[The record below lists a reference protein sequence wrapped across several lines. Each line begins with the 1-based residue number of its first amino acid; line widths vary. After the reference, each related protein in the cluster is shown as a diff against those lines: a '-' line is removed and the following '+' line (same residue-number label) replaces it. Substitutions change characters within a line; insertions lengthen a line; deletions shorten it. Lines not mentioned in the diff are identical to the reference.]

1 MRIYPA
7 AGLAL
12 LAFGSMAVGARWQAP
27 VQTKSARSD
36 AAALTM
42 LDPSRLAAAACAG
55 RARNAE
61 PVLLRRLRQAAG
73 LMGPVVL
80 GRFPLYGGVPRSALE
95 PGGLTAEARP
105 WFDQGLLMAYN
116 FNHAAAVA
124 SFRKAQALSPGCA
137 LCFWGEALVQGPN
150 INAPMEAKALAPT
163 LNALER
169 AQALAGQA
177 PPLDRALIG
186 ALAARYSA
194 DPKADRAAMDA
205 AYADAMLGLAAQ
217 RPGND
222 DLAVL
227 AAEAAM
233 DTSPW
238 NYWDS
243 ARAAPRPRIDKAVS
257 LIEGVLARHP
267 GHSQAAHLYIHL
279 MENYVDPARAEEAAD
294 ALALGAMPEAGHLVH
309 MPGHIYYRI
318 GRYKDSI
325 RANIAAAKS
334 DEAYL
339 ARVPDDGLYRY
350 GYYPHNV
357 HFIVTS
363 AQQAGDLGLAV
374 AQARKLM
381 RIIPADK
388 AVELGWVQAVV
399 AAPSFAFAQGGSPAQ
414 ILGLPKPDARLP
426 YVRAMWHY
434 ARGVAFA
441 RLNRPA
447 ALEAEL
453 AAMDRMAADP
463 GIKALEAQG
472 VPGSDLIHLAQ
483 YVVRGRLAIAKGDF
497 AGAAD
502 QYRKAQ
508 AIEGTIPYQ
517 EPPYWYYPVGQ
528 SLGAALLAGG
538 KAAEARDAFHQALLV
553 APGNGWALW
562 GLAQSEAALGHKLE
576 ARAAEAA
583 LGRAWLGD
591 RRLLTLDRL

>member
-1 MRIYPA
+1 ML
-7 AGLAL
+7 GLAL
-12 LAFGSMAVGARWQAP
+12 LAGGAATAATTLHRAP
-27 VQTKSARSD
+27 PSD
-36 AAALTM
+36 AAALAM
-42 LDPSRLAAAACAG
+42 LDPSRLAAAACAQNA
-55 RARNAE
+55 RANT
-61 PVLLRRLRQAAG
+61 PILLRRLQQAAA
-73 LMGPVVL
+73 LMGPVVSGKL
-80 GRFPLYGGVPRSALE
+80 PLYGGVPRSALE

-124 SFRKAQALSPGCA
+124 SFRKAQALAPGCA

-150 INAPMEAKALAPT
+150 INAPMEANALAPT
-163 LNALER
+163 LSALAK
-169 AQALAGQA
+169 AQALVAGA
-177 PPLDRALIG
+177 PALDRALVA

-194 DPKADRAAMDA
+194 DPKADRAALDA
-205 AYADAMLGLAAQ
+205 AYADAMLKLADSA
-217 RPGND
+217 PGND

-233 DTSPW
+233 DTSQW
-238 NYWDS
+238 NYWQPG
-243 ARAAPRPRIDKAVS
+243 RAEPRVRIDKAVA
-257 LIEGVLARHP
+257 LVEGVLARHP
-267 GHSQAAHLYIHL
+267 GHQQAAHLAIHL
-279 MENYVDPARAEEAAD
+279 MENHVDPRRGEKAAD
-294 ALALGAMPEAGHLVH
+294 ALALSALPEAGHLVH
-309 MPGHIYYRI
+309 MPGHIFYRI

-325 RANIAAAKS
+325 RANVAAAKA

-374 AQARKLM
+374 AQARKLL
-381 RIIPADK
+381 RIIPEDK

-414 ILGLPKPDARLP
+414 ILGLRRPDARLP

-441 RLNRPA
+441 RLKQPG
-447 ALEAEL
+447 ALAQEL
-453 AAMDRMAADP
+453 AAMDQLAADP
-463 GIKALEAQG
+463 GIKALEGQG
-472 VPGSDLIHLAQ
+472 VPGTDLIHLAQ
-483 YVVRGRLAIAKGDF
+483 HVMRGRMAYAQGQF
-497 AGAAD
+497 AAAAEH
-502 QYRKAQ
+502 YRRAQ
-508 AIEGTIPYQ
+508 AIEGSIPYQ

-538 KAAEARDAFHQALLV
+538 KAAEARDAVHQALLV

-562 GLAQSEAALGHKLE
+562 GLAQAERALGHDLE

-583 LGRAWLGD
+583 LERAWLGD
-591 RRLLTLDRL
+591 RRLLRLERL

>member
-1 MRIYPA
+1 MRIYRMLW
-7 AGLAL
+7 LAL
-12 LAFGSMAVGARWQAP
+12 LAGGAATAATTLHRTP
-27 VQTKSARSD
+27 PSD
-36 AAALTM
+36 AAALAM
-42 LDPSRLAAAACAG
+42 LDPSRLAAAACAQNA
-55 RARNAE
+55 RANT
-61 PVLLRRLRQAAG
+61 PILLRRLQQAAA
-73 LMGPVVL
+73 LMGPVL
-80 GRFPLYGGVPRSALE
+80 PGKFPLYGGVPRSALE
-95 PGGLTAEARP
+95 PGGMTPQARP
-105 WFDQGLLMAYN
+105 WFDQGLFMAYN

-124 SFRKAQALSPGCA
+124 SFRKAQALAPGCA

-163 LNALER
+163 LNALAQ
-169 AQALAGQA
+169 AQALAAGA
-177 PPLDRALIG
+177 TPLDRALIA

-238 NYWDS
+238 NYWQPG
-243 ARAAPRPRIDKAVS
+243 RAEPRTRIDTAVS
-257 LIEGVLARHP
+257 LVESVLARHP

-279 MENYVDPARAEEAAD
+279 MENYVDPARAEKAAD
-294 ALALGAMPEAGHLVH
+294 ALALSALPEAGHLVH

-325 RANIAAAKS
+325 RANVAAAKS

-374 AQARKLM
+374 AQARKLL
-381 RIIPADK
+381 RIIPEDK

-414 ILGLPKPDARLP
+414 ILALPRPDARLP

-441 RLNRPA
+441 RLKQPE
-447 ALEAEL
+447 ALAREL
-453 AAMDRMAADP
+453 AAMDTLTADP
-463 GIKALEAQG
+463 GIKTLEGQG
-472 VPGSDLIHLAQ
+472 VPGTDLIHLAQ
-483 YVVRGRLAIAKGDF
+483 HVMRGRMAYARGDF
-497 AGAAD
+497 AAAAEY
-502 QYRKAQ
+502 YRKAQ

-538 KAAEARDAFHQALLV
+538 KAAEARDAFQQALLV

-562 GLAQSEAALGHKLE
+562 GLARAERALGHELE

-583 LGRAWLGD
+583 LERAWLGD
-591 RRLLTLDRL
+591 RRLLRLDRL

>member
-1 MRIYPA
+1 MRIYRML
-7 AGLAL
+7 GLAL
-12 LAFGSMAVGARWQAP
+12 LAGGAATAATTLHRAP
-27 VQTKSARSD
+27 PSD
-36 AAALTM
+36 AAALAM
-42 LDPSRLAAAACAG
+42 LDPSRLAAAACAEKA
-55 RARNAE
+55 RAGT
-61 PVLLRRLRQAAG
+61 PILLRRLQQAAA
-73 LMGPVVL
+73 LMGPVVP
-80 GRFPLYGGVPRSALE
+80 GKFPLYGGVPRSALE

-105 WFDQGLLMAYN
+105 WFDQGIEMAYN

-124 SFRKAQALSPGCA
+124 SFRKAQALAPGCA

-163 LNALER
+163 LTALEK
-169 AQALAGQA
+169 AQALAGNA

-205 AYADAMLGLAAQ
+205 AYADAMLGLAAAH
-217 RPGND
+217 PGND
-222 DLAVL
+222 ELAVL

-238 NYWDS
+238 NYWQPGRS
-243 ARAAPRPRIDKAVS
+243 EPRARIDKAVA
-257 LIEGVLARHP
+257 LVEDVLARHP
-267 GHSQAAHLYIHL
+267 GHQQAAHLYIHL
-279 MENYVDPARAEEAAD
+279 MENYVSPERAEKAAD
-294 ALALGAMPEAGHLVH
+294 ALALSALPEAGHLVH

-325 RANIAAAKS
+325 RANVAAAKS

-339 ARVPDDGLYRY
+339 ARVPDDGMYRY

-374 AQARKLM
+374 AQARKLL
-381 RIIPADK
+381 RIIPEDK
-388 AVELGWVQAVV
+388 AVELGWIQAVV
-399 AAPSFAFAQGGSPAQ
+399 AAPSFAFAQGGTPAQ
-414 ILGLPKPDARLP
+414 ILALPKPTARLP
-426 YVRAMWHY
+426 YVLAMWHY

-453 AAMDRMAADP
+453 KAMDQLTADP
-463 GIKALEAQG
+463 GIKVLEGTG
-472 VPGSDLIHLAQ
+472 VPGTDLIHLAQ
-483 YVVRGRLAIAKGDF
+483 HVMRGRMAFARGDF
-497 AGAAD
+497 AAAAEA
-502 QYRKAQ
+502 YRKAQ

>member
-1 MRIYPA
+1 MRFLRQAGLVLLASGGVA
-7 AGLAL
+7 AG
-12 LAFGSMAVGARWQAP
+12 AVNWHGPRD
-27 VQTKSARSD
+27 D
-36 AAALTM
+36 AAALAM
-42 LDPSRLAAAACAG
+42 LDPSRLAAAACSEKAS
-55 RARNAE
+55 AST
-61 PVLLRRLRQAAG
+61 PMLLRRLAQAAS
-73 LMGPVVL
+73 LMGPVVP
-80 GRFPLYGGVPRSALE
+80 GTFPLYGGVPRSALE

-105 WFDQGLLMAYN
+105 WFDQGIEMAYN

-124 SFRKAQALSPGCA
+124 SFRKAQSLAPGCA

-150 INAPMEAKALAPT
+150 INAPMEAKVLAPT
-163 LNALER
+163 LTALEK
-169 AQALAGQA
+169 AQALAGNA
-177 PPLDRALIG
+177 PALDRAMIA

-205 AYADAMLGLAAQ
+205 AYADAMLGLAAAH
-217 RPGND
+217 PAND
-222 DLAVL
+222 ELAVL

-238 NYWDS
+238 NYWQPGRS
-243 ARAAPRPRIDKAVS
+243 QPRARIDQAVA
-257 LIEGVLARHP
+257 LVEGVLARHP
-267 GHSQAAHLYIHL
+267 GHQQAAHLYIHL
-279 MENYVDPARAEEAAD
+279 MENYVDPARAEKAAD
-294 ALALGAMPEAGHLVH
+294 ALAMGAMPEAGHLVH

-325 RANIAAAKS
+325 RANVAAAKS

-381 RIIPADK
+381 RIIPEDK

-399 AAPSFAFAQGGSPAQ
+399 AAPSFAFAQGGTPAQ
-414 ILGLPKPDARLP
+414 ILALPKPDARLP

-441 RLNRPA
+441 RLKQPQ
-447 ALEAEL
+447 ALAKEL
-453 AAMDRMAADP
+453 AAMDTLTADP
-463 GIKALEAQG
+463 GIKALEGQG
-472 VPGSDLIHLAQ
+472 VPGADLIHLAQ
-483 YVVRGRLAIAKGDF
+483 HVMRGRMAFAQGDF
-497 AGAAD
+497 AAAAEH
-502 QYRKAQ
+502 YRKAQ

-528 SLGAALLAGG
+528 SLGAALLAAG
-538 KAAEARDAFHQALLV
+538 KPAEAREAFQQALLV

-562 GLAQSEAALGHKLE
+562 GLAQSETALGHKLE

-591 RRLLTLDRL
+591 RRLLTLERL

>member
-1 MRIYPA
+1 MRIYRVL
-7 AGLAL
+7 GLAL
-12 LAFGSMAVGARWQAP
+12 LAGGAATAATTLHRAP
-27 VQTKSARSD
+27 SSD
-36 AAALTM
+36 VAALAM
-42 LDPSRLAAAACAG
+42 LDPSRLAAAACAEK
-55 RARNAE
+55 ARTST
-61 PVLLRRLRQAAG
+61 PILLRRLAQAAA
-73 LMGPVVL
+73 LMGPVVP
-80 GRFPLYGGVPRSALE
+80 GKFPLYGGVPRSALE

-105 WFDQGLLMAYN
+105 WFDQGIEMAYN

-124 SFRKAQALSPGCA
+124 SFRKAQALAPGCA

-163 LNALER
+163 LTALEK
-169 AQALAGQA
+169 AQALAGNA

-194 DPKADRAAMDA
+194 DPTADRAAMDA
-205 AYADAMLGLAAQ
+205 AYADAMLGLAAAH
-217 RPGND
+217 PGND
-222 DLAVL
+222 ELAVL

-238 NYWDS
+238 NYWQPGRS
-243 ARAAPRPRIDKAVS
+243 EPRARIDKAVA
-257 LIEGVLARHP
+257 LVEDVLARHP
-267 GHSQAAHLYIHL
+267 GHQQAAHLYIHL
-279 MENYVDPARAEEAAD
+279 MENYVSPERAEKAAD
-294 ALALGAMPEAGHLVH
+294 ALALSALPEAGHLVH

-325 RANIAAAKS
+325 RANVAAAKS

-339 ARVPDDGLYRY
+339 ARVPDDGMYRY

-381 RIIPADK
+381 RIIPEDK
-388 AVELGWVQAVV
+388 AVELGWIQAVV
-399 AAPSFAFAQGGSPAQ
+399 AAPSFAFAQGGTPAQ
-414 ILGLPKPDARLP
+414 ILALPKPTARLP
-426 YVRAMWHY
+426 YVLAMWHY

-441 RLNRPA
+441 RINRPA

-453 AAMDRMAADP
+453 KAMDQLTADP
-463 GIKALEAQG
+463 GIKVLEGTG
-472 VPGSDLIHLAQ
+472 VPGTDLIHLAQ
-483 YVVRGRLAIAKGDF
+483 HVMRGRMAFVRGDF
-497 AGAAD
+497 TAAAEA
-502 QYRKAQ
+502 YRKAQ

-591 RRLLTLDRL
+591 RRLLTLERL

>member
-1 MRIYPA
+1 MRMYRVLA
-7 AGLAL
+7 LAL
-12 LAFGSMAVGARWQAP
+12 LAGGAATAATTLHRAP
-27 VQTKSARSD
+27 SGD
-36 AAALTM
+36 AAALAM
-42 LDPSRLAAAACAG
+42 LDPSRLAAAACAEKA
-55 RARNAE
+55 RAGT
-61 PVLLRRLRQAAG
+61 PILLRRLKQAAS
-73 LMGPVVL
+73 LMGPVVP
-80 GRFPLYGGVPRSALE
+80 GKFPLYGGVPRSALE

-105 WFDQGLLMAYN
+105 WFDQGIEMAYN

-124 SFRKAQALSPGCA
+124 SFRKAQALAPGCA

-163 LNALER
+163 LTALEK
-169 AQALAGQA
+169 AQALAGKA
-177 PPLDRALIG
+177 TPLDRALIA

-194 DPKADRAAMDA
+194 DLKADRAAMDA
-205 AYADAMLGLAAQ
+205 AYADAMLGLAAAH
-217 RPGND
+217 PGND
-222 DLAVL
+222 EIAVL

-238 NYWDS
+238 NYWQPG
-243 ARAAPRPRIDKAVS
+243 RAQPRARIDKAVA
-257 LIEGVLARHP
+257 LVEDVLGRHP
-267 GHSQAAHLYIHL
+267 GHQQAAHLYIHL
-279 MENYVDPARAEEAAD
+279 MENYVSPERAEKAAD
-294 ALALGAMPEAGHLVH
+294 ALAMGAMPEAGHLVH

-325 RANIAAAKS
+325 RANVAAAKS

-339 ARVPDDGLYRY
+339 AKVPDDGLYRY

-381 RIIPADK
+381 RIIPSDK

-399 AAPSFAFAQGGSPAQ
+399 AAPSFAFAQGGTPAQ
-414 ILGLPKPDARLP
+414 ILALPKPDARLP

-434 ARGVAFA
+434 ARGVAYA

-447 ALEAEL
+447 ALDAEL
-453 AAMDRMAADP
+453 AAMDRLTGDP
-463 GIKALEAQG
+463 GIKALEGQG
-472 VPGSDLIHLAQ
+472 VPGTDLIHLAQ
-483 YVVRGRLAIAKGDF
+483 HVMRGRMAYAQGQF
-497 AGAAD
+497 AAAAEH
-502 QYRKAQ
+502 YRQAQ

-538 KAAEARDAFHQALLV
+538 KAAEAREAFQQALFV

-583 LGRAWLGD
+583 LDRAWLGD
-591 RRLLTLDRL
+591 RRLLRLDRL

>member
-1 MRIYPA
+1 MRVHPVLALVLLASGGVAAA
-7 AGLAL
+7 AG
-12 LAFGSMAVGARWQAP
+12 AVRLQPAP
-27 VQTKSARSD
+27 RND
-36 AAALTM
+36 AAALAM
-42 LDPSRLAAAACAG
+42 LDPSRLAAAACAE
-55 RARNAE
+55 RARGRE
-61 PVLLRRLRQAAG
+61 PVLLRRLRQAAM
-73 LMGPVVL
+73 LSDPVVP

-95 PGGLTAEARP
+95 PGGLTPEARP

-124 SFRKAQALSPGCA
+124 SFRKAQALAPGCA

-163 LNALER
+163 LSALAR
-169 AQALAGQA
+169 AQALAPGA
-177 PPLDRALIG
+177 TPLDRALIG

-194 DPKADRAAMDA
+194 NPQADRTAMDA
-205 AYADAMLGLAAQ
+205 AYADAMLGLAAA
-217 RPGND
+217 RPAND
-222 DLAVL
+222 ELAVL

-238 NYWDS
+238 NYWQPG
-243 ARAAPRPRIDKAVS
+243 RAEPRARIDKAIS
-257 LIEGVLARHP
+257 LVEGVLARHP
-267 GHSQAAHLYIHL
+267 GHQQAAHLYIHL
-279 MENYVDPARAEEAAD
+279 MENYVSPARAEKAAD
-294 ALALGAMPEAGHLVH
+294 ALAMGAMPEAGHLVH

-363 AQQAGDLGLAV
+363 AQQAGDLALAV
-374 AQARKLM
+374 SQARKLM
-381 RIIPADK
+381 RIIPEDK

-399 AAPSFAFAQGGSPAQ
+399 AAPSFAFAQGGSPDQ
-414 ILGLPKPDARLP
+414 ILALPKPDARLP

-434 ARGVAFA
+434 ARATACA
-441 RLNRPA
+441 RLQRPA
-447 ALEAEL
+447 AVEAEL

-472 VPGSDLIHLAQ
+472 VPGTELIHLAQ
-483 YVVRGRLAIAKGDF
+483 HVARGRLAFAQNDF
-497 AGAAD
+497 AKAAEA
-502 QYRKAQ
+502 YRAAQ
-508 AIEGTIPYQ
+508 AIESTIPYQ

-528 SLGAALLAGG
+528 SLGAALLAAG
-538 KAAEARDAFHQALLV
+538 KPAEARDAFHQALLV

-562 GLAQSEAALGHKLE
+562 GLAQSEAMLGHKLE

-583 LGRAWLGD
+583 LDRAWLGD
-591 RRLLTLDRL
+591 RRLLTLERL

>member
-1 MRIYPA
+1 ML
-7 AGLAL
+7 GLAL
-12 LAFGSMAVGARWQAP
+12 LAGGAATAATTLHRAP
-27 VQTKSARSD
+27 PSD
-36 AAALTM
+36 AAALAM
-42 LDPSRLAAAACAG
+42 LDPSRLAAAACAQNA
-55 RARNAE
+55 RANT
-61 PVLLRRLRQAAG
+61 PILLRRLQQAAA
-73 LMGPVVL
+73 LMGPVVSGKL
-80 GRFPLYGGVPRSALE
+80 PLYGGVPRSALE

-124 SFRKAQALSPGCA
+124 SFRKAQALAPGCA

-150 INAPMEAKALAPT
+150 INAPMEANALAPT
-163 LNALER
+163 LSALAK
-169 AQALAGQA
+169 AQALVAGA
-177 PPLDRALIG
+177 PALDRALVA

-194 DPKADRAAMDA
+194 DPKADRAALDA
-205 AYADAMLGLAAQ
+205 AYADAMLKLADSA
-217 RPGND
+217 PGND

-233 DTSPW
+233 DTSQW
-238 NYWDS
+238 NYWQPG
-243 ARAAPRPRIDKAVS
+243 RAEPRVRIDKAVA
-257 LIEGVLARHP
+257 LVEGVLARHP
-267 GHSQAAHLYIHL
+267 GHQQAAHLAIHL
-279 MENYVDPARAEEAAD
+279 MENHVDPRRGEKAAD
-294 ALALGAMPEAGHLVH
+294 ALALSALPEAGHLVH
-309 MPGHIYYRI
+309 MPGHIFYRI

-325 RANIAAAKS
+325 RANVAAAKA

-374 AQARKLM
+374 AQARKLL
-381 RIIPADK
+381 RIIPEDK

-414 ILGLPKPDARLP
+414 ILGLRRPDARLP

-441 RLNRPA
+441 RLKQPG
-447 ALEAEL
+447 ALAQEL
-453 AAMDRMAADP
+453 AAMDQLAADP
-463 GIKALEAQG
+463 GIKALEGQG
-472 VPGSDLIHLAQ
+472 VPGTDLIHLAQ
-483 YVVRGRLAIAKGDF
+483 HVMRGRMAYARGDF
-497 AGAAD
+497 AAAAEH
-502 QYRKAQ
+502 YRRAQ

-562 GLAQSEAALGHKLE
+562 GLAQAERALGHDLE

-583 LGRAWLGD
+583 LERAWLGD
-591 RRLLTLDRL
+591 RQLWRVERL

>member
-1 MRIYPA
+1 MRIYRML
-7 AGLAL
+7 GLAL
-12 LAFGSMAVGARWQAP
+12 LAGGAATAATTLHRAP
-27 VQTKSARSD
+27 SSD
-36 AAALTM
+36 AAALAM
-42 LDPSRLAAAACAG
+42 LDPSRLAAAACAEKA
-55 RARNAE
+55 RAST
-61 PVLLRRLRQAAG
+61 PILLRRLAQAAA
-73 LMGPVVL
+73 LMGPVVP
-80 GRFPLYGGVPRSALE
+80 GKFPLYGGVPRSALE

-105 WFDQGLLMAYN
+105 WFDQGIEMAYN

-124 SFRKAQALSPGCA
+124 SFRKAQALAPGCA

-163 LNALER
+163 LTALEK
-169 AQALAGQA
+169 AQALAGNA

-205 AYADAMLGLAAQ
+205 AYADAMLGLAAAL
-217 RPGND
+217 PGND
-222 DLAVL
+222 ELAVL

-238 NYWDS
+238 NYWQPGRS
-243 ARAAPRPRIDKAVS
+243 EPRARIDKAVA
-257 LIEGVLARHP
+257 LVEDVLARHP
-267 GHSQAAHLYIHL
+267 GHQQAAHLYIHL
-279 MENYVDPARAEEAAD
+279 MENYVSPERAEKAAD
-294 ALALGAMPEAGHLVH
+294 ALALSALPEAGHLVH

-325 RANIAAAKS
+325 RANVAAAKS

-339 ARVPDDGLYRY
+339 ARVPDDGMYRY

-374 AQARKLM
+374 AQARKLL
-381 RIIPADK
+381 RIIPEDK
-388 AVELGWVQAVV
+388 AVELGWIQAVV
-399 AAPSFAFAQGGSPAQ
+399 AAPSFAFAQGGTPAQ
-414 ILGLPKPDARLP
+414 ILALPKPTARLP
-426 YVRAMWHY
+426 YVLAMWHY

-447 ALEAEL
+447 ALDAEL
-453 AAMDRMAADP
+453 KAMDRLTADP
-463 GIKALEAQG
+463 GIKVLEGTG
-472 VPGSDLIHLAQ
+472 VPGTDLIHLAQ
-483 YVVRGRLAIAKGDF
+483 HVMRGRMAFARGDF
-497 AGAAD
+497 AGAAEA
-502 QYRKAQ
+502 YRKAQ

-562 GLAQSEAALGHKLE
+562 GLAKAERTLGHELE
-576 ARAAEAA
+576 ARAADAA

-591 RRLLTLDRL
+591 RRLLTLERL

>member
-1 MRIYPA
+1 MRIYRML
-7 AGLAL
+7 GLAL
-12 LAFGSMAVGARWQAP
+12 LAGGAATAATTLHRAP
-27 VQTKSARSD
+27 PSD
-36 AAALTM
+36 AAALAM
-42 LDPSRLAAAACAG
+42 LDPSRLAAAACAQNA
-55 RARNAE
+55 RANT
-61 PVLLRRLRQAAG
+61 PILLRRLQQAAA
-73 LMGPVVL
+73 LMGPVVSGKL
-80 GRFPLYGGVPRSALE
+80 PLYGGVPRSALE

-124 SFRKAQALSPGCA
+124 SFRKAQALAPGCA

-150 INAPMEAKALAPT
+150 INAPMEANALAPT
-163 LNALER
+163 LSALAK
-169 AQALAGQA
+169 AQALVAGA
-177 PPLDRALIG
+177 PALDRALVA

-194 DPKADRAAMDA
+194 DPKADRAALDA
-205 AYADAMLGLAAQ
+205 AYADAMLKLADSA
-217 RPGND
+217 PGND

-233 DTSPW
+233 DTSQW
-238 NYWDS
+238 NYWQPG
-243 ARAAPRPRIDKAVS
+243 RAEPRVRIDKAVA
-257 LIEGVLARHP
+257 LVEGVLARHP
-267 GHSQAAHLYIHL
+267 GHQQAAHLAIHL
-279 MENYVDPARAEEAAD
+279 MENHVDPRRGEKAAD
-294 ALALGAMPEAGHLVH
+294 ALALSALPEAGHLVH
-309 MPGHIYYRI
+309 MPGHIFYRI

-325 RANIAAAKS
+325 RANVAAAKA

-374 AQARKLM
+374 AQARKLL
-381 RIIPADK
+381 RIIPEDK

-414 ILGLPKPDARLP
+414 ILGLRRPDARLP

-441 RLNRPA
+441 RLKQPG
-447 ALEAEL
+447 ALAQEL
-453 AAMDRMAADP
+453 AAMDQLAADP
-463 GIKALEAQG
+463 GIKALEGQG
-472 VPGSDLIHLAQ
+472 VPGTDLIHLAQ
-483 YVVRGRLAIAKGDF
+483 HVMRGRMAYARGDF
-497 AGAAD
+497 AAAAEH
-502 QYRKAQ
+502 YRRAQ

-562 GLAQSEAALGHKLE
+562 GLAQAERALGHDLE

-583 LGRAWLGD
+583 LERAWLGD
-591 RRLLTLDRL
+591 RQLWRVERL

>member
-1 MRIYPA
+1 MRIYRMLA
-7 AGLAL
+7 LAL
-12 LAFGSMAVGARWQAP
+12 LAGGAATAATTLHRAP
-27 VQTKSARSD
+27 KSD
-36 AAALTM
+36 AAALAM
-42 LDPSRLAAAACAG
+42 LDPSRLAAAACAE
-55 RARNAE
+55 RAQASE
-61 PVLLRRLRQAAG
+61 PALLRRLRQAAA
-73 LMGPVVL
+73 LMGPVVP
-80 GRFPLYGGVPRSALE
+80 GKFPLYGGVPRSALE

-124 SFRKAQALSPGCA
+124 SFRKAQALAPGCA

-150 INAPMEAKALAPT
+150 INAPMEASALAPT
-163 LNALER
+163 LKALER
-169 AQALAGQA
+169 AQALSAGMPA
-177 PPLDRALIG
+177 LDRALVV

-194 DPKADRAAMDA
+194 DPKADRGAMDA
-205 AYADAMLGLAAQ
+205 AYADAMLRLAAAH
-217 RPGND
+217 PAND
-222 DLAVL
+222 DVAVL

-238 NYWDS
+238 NYWQLG
-243 ARAAPRPRIDKAVS
+243 RADPRARIDKAVS
-257 LIEGVLARHP
+257 LVEGVLARHP
-267 GHSQAAHLYIHL
+267 GNSQASHLYIHL
-279 MENYVDPARAEEAAD
+279 MENYVDPKRGEKAAD
-294 ALALGAMPEAGHLVH
+294 ALALSAMPEAGHLVH

-339 ARVPDDGLYRY
+339 ARVPDDGMYRY

-381 RIIPADK
+381 RIIPEDK
-388 AVELGWVQAVV
+388 AVELGWIQAVV
-399 AAPSFAFAQGGSPAQ
+399 AAPSFAFAQGGTPAQ
-414 ILGLPKPDARLP
+414 ILALPKPTARLP
-426 YVRAMWHY
+426 YVLAMWHY

-441 RLNRPA
+441 RLKQGK
-447 ALEAEL
+447 ALDAEL
-453 AAMDRMAADP
+453 AAMDQLTADP
-463 GIKALEAQG
+463 GIKVLEGTG
-472 VPGSDLIHLAQ
+472 VPGTDLIHLAQ
-483 YVVRGRLAIAKGDF
+483 HVMRGRMAYAMGDF
-497 AGAAD
+497 AGAAEHF
-502 QYRKAQ
+502 RRAQ

-528 SLGAALLAGG
+528 SLGAALLAGS
-538 KAAEARDAFHQALLV
+538 KPAEAREAFQQALLV

-562 GLAQSEAALGHKLE
+562 GLAKAERALGHDLE

-583 LGRAWLGD
+583 LGRAWLVD
-591 RRLLTLDRL
+591 RRLFTLDRL

>member
-1 MRIYPA
+1 MRLYRML
-7 AGLAL
+7 GLAL
-12 LAFGSMAVGARWQAP
+12 LAGGAVAAAAATTLHSAP
-27 VQTKSARSD
+27 RND
-36 AAALTM
+36 AAALAM
-42 LDPSRLAAAACAG
+42 LDPSRLAAAACAE
-55 RARNAE
+55 RARASE
-61 PVLLRRLRQAAG
+61 PVLLRRLRQAAA
-73 LMGPVVL
+73 LMGPVVP
-80 GRFPLYGGVPRSALE
+80 GKFPLYGGVPRSALE
-95 PGGLTAEARP
+95 PGGLTPEARP
-105 WFDQGLLMAYN
+105 WFDQGLEMAYN

-124 SFRKAQALSPGCA
+124 SFRKAQALAPGCA

-150 INAPMEAKALAPT
+150 INAPMDAKALAPT
-163 LNALER
+163 LTALAK
-169 AQALAGQA
+169 AQALAPGA
-177 PPLDRALIG
+177 PALDRALVA

-205 AYADAMLGLAAQ
+205 AYADAMLALAGQMPA
-217 RPGND
+217 ND
-222 DLAVL
+222 ELAVL

-238 NYWDS
+238 NYWQPGRS
-243 ARAAPRPRIDKAVS
+243 EPRARIDKAVA
-257 LIEGVLARHP
+257 LVEGVLTRHP
-267 GHSQAAHLYIHL
+267 GHQEAAHLYIHM
-279 MENYVDPARAEEAAD
+279 MENYVDPARAEKAAD
-294 ALALGAMPEAGHLVH
+294 ALALSAMPEAGHLVH

-363 AQQAGDLGLAV
+363 AQQAGDLNLAV
-374 AQARKLM
+374 AQARKMM
-381 RIIPADK
+381 RIIPEAK

-399 AAPSFAFAQGGSPAQ
+399 AAPSFAFAQGGTPAQ
-414 ILGLPKPDARLP
+414 ILALPRPDGRLP
-426 YVRAMWHY
+426 YVLAMWHY

-441 RLNRPA
+441 RLRQPGA
-447 ALEAEL
+447 VDAEL
-453 AAMDRMAADP
+453 AAMDRLTADP
-463 GIKALEAQG
+463 GIKVLEGQG
-472 VPGSDLIHLAQ
+472 TPGTDLIHLAQ
-483 YVVRGRLAIAKGDF
+483 HVMRGRLAFARGDY
-497 AGAAD
+497 AAAAEA
-502 QYRKAQ
+502 YRKAQ

-528 SLGAALLAGG
+528 SLGAALLAAG

-562 GLAQSEAALGHKLE
+562 GLAKAERALGHDLE

>member
-1 MRIYPA
+1 MRIHRMLGWALLAGGAATAATTLHRAPPGDA
-7 AGLAL
+7 AGLA
-12 LAFGSMAVGARWQAP
+12 
-27 VQTKSARSD
+27 
-36 AAALTM
+36 M
-42 LDPSRLAAAACAG
+42 LDPSRLAAAACAEK
-55 RARNAE
+55 ARLS
-61 PVLLRRLRQAAG
+61 PPILLRRLAQAAS
-73 LMGPVVL
+73 LMGPVVP
-80 GRFPLYGGVPRSALE
+80 GKFPLYGGVPRSALE

-105 WFDQGLLMAYN
+105 WFDQGLQMAYN

-124 SFRKAQALSPGCA
+124 SFRKAQALAPSCA

-150 INAPMEAKALAPT
+150 INAPMEAAALAPT
-163 LNALER
+163 LQALAR
-169 AQALAGQA
+169 AQALAPAA
-177 PPLDRALIG
+177 PPLDRALIAG
-186 ALAARYSA
+186 LAARYSA
-194 DPKADRAAMDA
+194 DPKADRAALDA
-205 AYADAMLGLAAQ
+205 AYADAMLGLAAAH
-217 RPGND
+217 PGND
-222 DLAVL
+222 EIAVL

-238 NYWDS
+238 NYWQPGT
-243 ARAAPRPRIDKAVS
+243 RQPRPRIDKAVG

-267 GHSQAAHLYIHL
+267 GHQEAAHLYIHL
-279 MENYVDPARAEEAAD
+279 MEYIDPARAEKAAD
-294 ALALGAMPEAGHLVH
+294 ALGLSAMPEAGHLVH
-309 MPGHIYYRI
+309 MPGHIYYRV
-318 GRYKDSI
+318 GRFKDSI

-339 ARVPDDGLYRY
+339 ARVPDDGMYRY

-381 RIIPADK
+381 RIIPEDK
-388 AVELGWVQAVV
+388 AVELGWIQAVV
-399 AAPSFAFAQGGSPAQ
+399 AAPSFALAQGGTPAQ
-414 ILGLPKPDARLP
+414 ILGLPKPTARLP
-426 YVRAMWHY
+426 YVLAMWHY

-441 RLNRPA
+441 RLKQPD
-447 ALEAEL
+447 ALTREL
-453 AAMDRMAADP
+453 AAMDKLATDP
-463 GIKALEAQG
+463 GIKTLEAQG
-472 VPGSDLIHLAQ
+472 TPGTDLIHLAQ
-483 YVVRGRLAIAKGDF
+483 HVMRGRLAF
-497 AGAAD
+497 AQRNFAAAAEH
-502 QYRKAQ
+502 YRKAQ

-538 KAAEARDAFHQALLV
+538 KAVEARDAFHQALLV

-591 RRLLTLDRL
+591 RRLLTLERL

>member
-1 MRIYPA
+1 MRIYRVLA
-7 AGLAL
+7 LAL
-12 LAFGSMAVGARWQAP
+12 LAGGAATAATTLHRAP
-27 VQTKSARSD
+27 HSD
-36 AAALTM
+36 AAALAM
-42 LDPSRLAAAACAG
+42 LDPSRLAAAACAE
-55 RARNAE
+55 RARGSQ
-61 PVLLRRLRQAAG
+61 PILLKRLQQAAA
-73 LMGPVVL
+73 LMGPVVP
-80 GRFPLYGGVPRSALE
+80 GKFPLYGGVPRSALE
-95 PGGLTAEARP
+95 PGGMTTEARP
-105 WFDQGLLMAYN
+105 WFDQGLEMAYN

-124 SFRKAQALSPGCA
+124 SFRKAQALAPGCA

-163 LNALER
+163 LTALAK
-169 AQALAGQA
+169 AQALAPGMPA
-177 PPLDRALIG
+177 LDRALVG

-205 AYADAMLGLAAQ
+205 AYADAMLKLASSTPA
-217 RPGND
+217 ND
-222 DLAVL
+222 DIAVL

-238 NYWDS
+238 NYWQPGRS
-243 ARAAPRPRIDKAVS
+243 EPRVRIDKAVA
-257 LIEGVLARHP
+257 LVEGVLARHP
-267 GHSQAAHLYIHL
+267 GQSQAAHLYIHL
-279 MENYVDPARAEEAAD
+279 MENYVDPKRGEKAAD
-294 ALALGAMPEAGHLVH
+294 ALALSAMPEAGHLVH

-339 ARVPDDGLYRY
+339 TRVPDDGMYRY

-381 RIIPADK
+381 RIIPEDK
-388 AVELGWVQAVV
+388 AVELGWIQAVV
-399 AAPSFAFAQGGSPAQ
+399 AAPSFAFAQGGTPAQ
-414 ILGLPKPDARLP
+414 ILALRKPTARLP
-426 YVRAMWHY
+426 YVLAMWHY
-434 ARGVAFA
+434 ARGVAYA
-441 RLNRPA
+441 RLKQPA
-447 ALEAEL
+447 ALNAEL
-453 AAMDRMAADP
+453 TAMDRLTADP
-463 GIKALEAQG
+463 GIKVLEGTG
-472 VPGSDLIHLAQ
+472 VPGTDLIHLAQ
-483 YVVRGRLAIAKGDF
+483 HVMRGRLAF
-497 AGAAD
+497 AQGQFAAAAEHFR
-502 QYRKAQ
+502 QAQ

-538 KAAEARDAFHQALLV
+538 KPAEARDAFHQALLV

-562 GLAQSEAALGHKLE
+562 GLAKAERALGHELE

-583 LGRAWLGD
+583 LDRAWLGD
-591 RRLLTLDRL
+591 RRLLRLERL

>member
-1 MRIYPA
+1 MLA
-7 AGLAL
+7 LAL
-12 LAFGSMAVGARWQAP
+12 LAGGAAAAATTLHSP
-27 VQTKSARSD
+27 PRSD
-36 AAALTM
+36 ATTLAM
-42 LDPSRLAAAACAG
+42 LDPSRLAAAACAEKA
-55 RARNAE
+55 RAST
-61 PVLLRRLRQAAG
+61 PILLRRLQQAAS
-73 LMGPVVL
+73 LMGPVVP
-80 GRFPLYGGVPRSALE
+80 GKFPLYGSVPRSALE

-105 WFDQGLLMAYN
+105 WFDQGLEMAYN

-124 SFRKAQALSPGCA
+124 SFRKAQALAPGCA

-163 LNALER
+163 LDALSR
-169 AQALAGQA
+169 AQALAGHA
-177 PPLDRALIG
+177 TPLDRALIA

-194 DPKADRAAMDA
+194 NPKADRAAMDA

-238 NYWDS
+238 NYWQPGRS
-243 ARAAPRPRIDKAVS
+243 EPRTRIDKAVA
-257 LIEGVLARHP
+257 LVEDVLARHP
-267 GHSQAAHLYIHL
+267 GHQQAAHLYIHL
-279 MENYVDPARAEEAAD
+279 MENHVSPARAEKAAD
-294 ALALGAMPEAGHLVH
+294 ALAMNAMPEAGHLVH
-309 MPGHIYYRI
+309 MPGHIYYRV

-325 RANIAAAKS
+325 RANVAAAKS

-339 ARVPDDGLYRY
+339 AKVPDDGLYRY

-381 RIIPADK
+381 RIIPSDK

-399 AAPSFAFAQGGSPAQ
+399 AAPSFAFAQGASPAQ
-414 ILGLPKPDARLP
+414 ILALPKPDARLP

-441 RLNRPA
+441 QLKQA
-447 ALEAEL
+447 GALGREL
-453 AAMDRMAADP
+453 AAMDKLVADP
-463 GIKALEAQG
+463 GIKALEDQG
-472 VPGSDLIHLAQ
+472 VPGTDLIHLAQ
-483 YVVRGRLAIAKGDF
+483 HVMRGRMAYAQGDF
-497 AGAAD
+497 AAAAEH
-502 QYRKAQ
+502 YRRAQ

-538 KAAEARDAFHQALLV
+538 KAAEAREAFQQALLV

-583 LGRAWLGD
+583 LERAWLGD
-591 RRLLTLDRL
+591 RRLLRLDRL

>member
-1 MRIYPA
+1 MRIYRIL
-7 AGLAL
+7 GLAL
-12 LAFGSMAVGARWQAP
+12 LAGGAATAATTLHRAP
-27 VQTKSARSD
+27 PSD
-36 AAALTM
+36 AAALAM
-42 LDPSRLAAAACAG
+42 LDPSRLAAAACAE
-55 RARNAE
+55 RARGTQ
-61 PVLLRRLRQAAG
+61 PILLRRLQQAAA
-73 LMGPVVL
+73 LMGPVVSGKL
-80 GRFPLYGGVPRSALE
+80 PLYGGVPRSALE
-95 PGGLTAEARP
+95 PGGLTAAARP

-124 SFRKAQALSPGCA
+124 SFRKAQALAPGCA

-150 INAPMEAKALAPT
+150 INAPMEANALAPT
-163 LNALER
+163 LSALAK
-169 AQALAGQA
+169 AQALVAGA
-177 PPLDRALIG
+177 PALDRTLVA

-194 DPKADRAAMDA
+194 DPKADRAALDA
-205 AYADAMLGLAAQ
+205 AYADAMLKLADSA
-217 RPGND
+217 PSND

-238 NYWDS
+238 NYWQPG
-243 ARAAPRPRIDKAVS
+243 RAEPRVRIDKAVA
-257 LIEGVLARHP
+257 LVEGVLARHP
-267 GHSQAAHLYIHL
+267 GHQQAAHLAIHL
-279 MENYVDPARAEEAAD
+279 MENHVDPRRGEKAAD
-294 ALALGAMPEAGHLVH
+294 ALALSALPEAGHLVH
-309 MPGHIYYRI
+309 MPGHIFYRI

-325 RANIAAAKS
+325 RANVAAAKA

-374 AQARKLM
+374 AQARKLL
-381 RIIPADK
+381 RIIPEDK

-414 ILGLPKPDARLP
+414 ILGLRRPDARLP

-441 RLNRPA
+441 RLKQPK
-447 ALEAEL
+447 ALAQEL
-453 AAMDRMAADP
+453 AAMDQLTTDP
-463 GIKALEAQG
+463 GIKALEGQG
-472 VPGSDLIHLAQ
+472 VPGTDLIHLAQ
-483 YVVRGRLAIAKGDF
+483 HVMRGRMAYAQGQF
-497 AGAAD
+497 AAAAEY
-502 QYRKAQ
+502 YRRAQ
-508 AIEGTIPYQ
+508 VIEGTIPYQ

-553 APGNGWALW
+553 APGHGWALW
-562 GLAQSEAALGHKLE
+562 GLAQAERALGHDLE

-583 LGRAWLGD
+583 LERAWLGD
-591 RRLLTLDRL
+591 RQLLRLERL

>member
-1 MRIYPA
+1 MRMYRVLA
-7 AGLAL
+7 LAL
-12 LAFGSMAVGARWQAP
+12 LAGGAAAAATTLQSP
-27 VQTKSARSD
+27 PRSD
-36 AAALTM
+36 ATTLAM
-42 LDPSRLAAAACAG
+42 LDPSRLAAAACAEKA
-55 RARNAE
+55 RAST
-61 PVLLRRLRQAAG
+61 PILLRRLQQAAS
-73 LMGPVVL
+73 LMGPVVP
-80 GRFPLYGGVPRSALE
+80 GKFPLYGSVPRSALE

-105 WFDQGLLMAYN
+105 WFDQGLEMAYN

-124 SFRKAQALSPGCA
+124 SFRKAQALAPGCA

-163 LNALER
+163 LDALSR
-169 AQALAGQA
+169 AQALAGHA
-177 PPLDRALIG
+177 TPLDRALIA

-194 DPKADRAAMDA
+194 NPKADRAAMDA

-238 NYWDS
+238 NYWQPGRS
-243 ARAAPRPRIDKAVS
+243 EPRTRIDKAVA
-257 LIEGVLARHP
+257 LVEDVLARHP
-267 GHSQAAHLYIHL
+267 GHQQAAHLYIHL
-279 MENYVDPARAEEAAD
+279 MENHVSPARAEKAAD
-294 ALALGAMPEAGHLVH
+294 ALAMNAMPEAGHLVH

-325 RANIAAAKS
+325 RANVAAAKS

-339 ARVPDDGLYRY
+339 AKVPDDGLYRY

-381 RIIPADK
+381 RIIPSDK

-399 AAPSFAFAQGGSPAQ
+399 AAPSFAFAQGASPAQ
-414 ILGLPKPDARLP
+414 ILALPKPDARLP

-441 RLNRPA
+441 RLKQA
-447 ALEAEL
+447 DALGREL
-453 AAMDRMAADP
+453 AAMDRLIADP
-463 GIKALEAQG
+463 GIKALEDQG
-472 VPGSDLIHLAQ
+472 VPGTDLIHLAQ
-483 YVVRGRLAIAKGDF
+483 HVMRGRMAYAQGDF
-497 AGAAD
+497 AAAAEH
-502 QYRKAQ
+502 YRRAQ

-538 KAAEARDAFHQALLV
+538 KAAEAREAFQQALLV

-591 RRLLTLDRL
+591 RRLLRLDRL

>member
-7 AGLAL
+7 AGLTL
-12 LAFGSMAVGARWQAP
+12 LAIGSIAAAAVGARWPVP
-27 VQTKSARSD
+27 VQAHSD
-36 AAALTM
+36 AAALAM

-55 RARNAE
+55 RARGRE
-61 PVLLRRLRQAAG
+61 PVLVQRLRQAAG
-73 LMGPVVL
+73 LMGPVVP

-105 WFDQGLLMAYN
+105 WFDQGLEMAYN

-124 SFRKAQALSPGCA
+124 SFRKAQALAPGCA

-163 LNALER
+163 LNALAR
-169 AQALAGQA
+169 AQALAQWA
-177 PPLDRALIG
+177 PPLDRALIA

-205 AYADAMLGLAAQ
+205 TYADAMLGLAAQ

-222 DLAVL
+222 ELAVL

-238 NYWDS
+238 NYWQPG
-243 ARAAPRPRIDKAVS
+243 RAEPRARIDKAVA
-257 LIEGVLARHP
+257 LIEGVMARHP
-267 GHSQAAHLYIHL
+267 RHQQAAHLYIHL
-279 MENYVDPARAEEAAD
+279 MENYVDPARAEKAAD
-294 ALALGAMPEAGHLVH
+294 ALATSAMPEAGHLVH

-325 RANIAAAKS
+325 RANVAAAKS

-357 HFIVTS
+357 HFIVMS

-381 RIIPADK
+381 RIIPEDK

-414 ILGLPKPDARLP
+414 ILALPKPDARLP

-441 RLNRPA
+441 RLKQPA
-447 ALEAEL
+447 GLEAEL
-453 AAMDRMAADP
+453 AAMDKMAADP
-463 GIKALEAQG
+463 AMKTLEAQG
-472 VPGSDLIHLAQ
+472 VPGTELVHLAQ
-483 YVVRGRLAIAKGDF
+483 HVMRGRLAFAEGDF
-497 AGAAD
+497 TAAAE
-502 QYRKAQ
+502 YFRKAQ
-508 AIEGTIPYQ
+508 AIENTIPYQ

-562 GLAQSEAALGHKLE
+562 GLARSEAALGHKLE

-583 LGRAWLGD
+583 LDRAWLGD

>member
-1 MRIYPA
+1 MRMYRIL
-7 AGLAL
+7 GLAL
-12 LAFGSMAVGARWQAP
+12 LAGGAATAATTLHRAP
-27 VQTKSARSD
+27 PSD
-36 AAALTM
+36 AAALAM
-42 LDPSRLAAAACAG
+42 LDPSRLAAAACAQNA
-55 RARNAE
+55 RANA
-61 PVLLRRLRQAAG
+61 PVLLRRLQQAAA
-73 LMGPVVL
+73 LMGPVVP
-80 GRFPLYGGVPRSALE
+80 GKFPLYGGVPRSALD
-95 PGGLTAEARP
+95 PGGLTAAARP

-124 SFRKAQALSPGCA
+124 SFRKAQALAPGCA

-150 INAPMEAKALAPT
+150 INAPMDAKALAPT
-163 LNALER
+163 LD
-169 AQALAGQA
+169 ALARAHALADNA

-238 NYWDS
+238 NYWQPG
-243 ARAAPRPRIDKAVS
+243 RAQPRARIDQAVS

-267 GHSQAAHLYIHL
+267 GHQQAAHLYIHL
-279 MENYVDPARAEEAAD
+279 MENHVTPARAEQAAD

-309 MPGHIYYRI
+309 MPGHIFYRI

-325 RANIAAAKS
+325 RANVAAAKS

-357 HFIVTS
+357 HFIVAS
-363 AQQAGDLGLAV
+363 AQQAGDLALAV
-374 AQARKLM
+374 AQARKLL
-381 RIIPADK
+381 RIIPEDK

-414 ILGLPKPDARLP
+414 ILALPRPDARLP

-434 ARGVAFA
+434 ARGVALA

-447 ALEAEL
+447 ALDAEL
-453 AAMDRMAADP
+453 AAMDRMATDP
-463 GIKALEAQG
+463 GITALEAQG
-472 VPGSDLIHLAQ
+472 VPGRDLIKLAQ
-483 YVVRGRLAIAKGDF
+483 HVMRGRMAFVRADY
-497 AGAAD
+497 AGAAEH
-502 QYRKAQ
+502 YRKAQ

-538 KAAEARDAFHQALLV
+538 KAAEAREAFQQALLV

-576 ARAAEAA
+576 ARAAQAA
-583 LGRAWLGD
+583 LDRAWLGD
-591 RRLLTLDRL
+591 RQLLRLDRL

>member
-1 MRIYPA
+1 MRIYRML
-7 AGLAL
+7 GLAL
-12 LAFGSMAVGARWQAP
+12 LAGGAATAATTLHRA
-27 VQTKSARSD
+27 SSSD
-36 AAALTM
+36 AAALAM
-42 LDPSRLAAAACAG
+42 LDPSRLAAAACAQNA
-55 RARNAE
+55 RANT
-61 PVLLRRLRQAAG
+61 PILLRRLQQAAA
-73 LMGPVVL
+73 LMGP
-80 GRFPLYGGVPRSALE
+80 GFSGKFPLYGGVPRSALE
-95 PGGLTAEARP
+95 PGGMTPQARA

-124 SFRKAQALSPGCA
+124 SFRKAQALAPGCA

-150 INAPMEAKALAPT
+150 INAPMETKALAPT
-163 LNALER
+163 LNALAR
-169 AQALAGQA
+169 AQALVAGA
-177 PPLDRALIG
+177 TPLDRALIA

-194 DPKADRAAMDA
+194 DPKVDRTAMDA
-205 AYADAMLGLAAQ
+205 AYAEAMLGLAAQ

-238 NYWDS
+238 NYWQPGRS
-243 ARAAPRPRIDKAVS
+243 EPRPRIDKAVA
-257 LIEGVLARHP
+257 LVEGVLARHP

-279 MENYVDPARAEEAAD
+279 MENHVDPSRAEKAAD
-294 ALALGAMPEAGHLVH
+294 ALALSALPEAGHLVH

-325 RANIAAAKS
+325 RANVAAAKS

-381 RIIPADK
+381 RIIPEDK

-399 AAPSFAFAQGGSPAQ
+399 AAPSFAFAQGGTPAQ
-414 ILGLPKPDARLP
+414 ILSLPKPDARLP

-441 RLNRPA
+441 RLKQPE
-447 ALEAEL
+447 ALAREV
-453 AAMDRMAADP
+453 AAMDTLTADP
-463 GIKALEAQG
+463 GIKSLEAQG
-472 VPGSDLIHLAQ
+472 VPGTDLIHLAQ
-483 YVVRGRLAIAKGDF
+483 HAMRGRLAYAQGDF
-497 AGAAD
+497 AAAAEH
-502 QYRKAQ
+502 YRKAQ

-517 EPPYWYYPVGQ
+517 EPPYWYYPIGQ

-538 KAAEARDAFHQALLV
+538 KAAEARDAFHQALLA

-562 GLAQSEAALGHKLE
+562 GLAQAERALGHDLE

-583 LGRAWLGD
+583 LERAWLGD
-591 RRLLTLDRL
+591 RQLLRLDRL

>member
-1 MRIYPA
+1 MRMYRVLA
-7 AGLAL
+7 LAL
-12 LAFGSMAVGARWQAP
+12 LAGGAAAAATTLQSP
-27 VQTKSARSD
+27 PRSD
-36 AAALTM
+36 ATTLAM
-42 LDPSRLAAAACAG
+42 LDPSRLAAAACAEKA
-55 RARNAE
+55 RAST
-61 PVLLRRLRQAAG
+61 PILLRRLQQAAS
-73 LMGPVVL
+73 LMGPVVP
-80 GRFPLYGGVPRSALE
+80 GKFPLYGSVPRSALE

-105 WFDQGLLMAYN
+105 WFDQGLEMAYN

-124 SFRKAQALSPGCA
+124 SFRKAQALAPGCA

-163 LNALER
+163 LDALSR
-169 AQALAGQA
+169 AQALAGHA
-177 PPLDRALIG
+177 TPLDRALIA

-194 DPKADRAAMDA
+194 NPKADRAAMDA

-238 NYWDS
+238 NYWQPGRS
-243 ARAAPRPRIDKAVS
+243 EPRTRIDNAVA
-257 LIEGVLARHP
+257 LVEDVLARHP
-267 GHSQAAHLYIHL
+267 GHQQAAHLYIHL
-279 MENYVDPARAEEAAD
+279 MENHVSPARAEKAAD
-294 ALALGAMPEAGHLVH
+294 ALAMNAMPEAGHLVH

-325 RANIAAAKS
+325 RANVAAAKS

-339 ARVPDDGLYRY
+339 AKVPDDGLYRY

-381 RIIPADK
+381 RIIPSDK

-399 AAPSFAFAQGGSPAQ
+399 AAPSFAFAQGASPAQ
-414 ILGLPKPDARLP
+414 ILALPKPDARLP

-441 RLNRPA
+441 RLKQA
-447 ALEAEL
+447 DALGREL
-453 AAMDRMAADP
+453 AAMDRLIADP
-463 GIKALEAQG
+463 GIKALEDQG
-472 VPGSDLIHLAQ
+472 VPGTDLIHLAQ
-483 YVVRGRLAIAKGDF
+483 HVMRGRMAYAQGDF
-497 AGAAD
+497 AAAAEH
-502 QYRKAQ
+502 YRRAQ
-508 AIEGTIPYQ
+508 AIEATIPYQ

-538 KAAEARDAFHQALLV
+538 KAAEAREAFQQALLV

-562 GLAQSEAALGHKLE
+562 GLAQSQAALGHKLE

-591 RRLLTLDRL
+591 RRLLRLDRL

>member
-1 MRIYPA
+1 MRVRPVLALALLTSSGLAAAAAGARLYPA
-7 AGLAL
+7 AH
-12 LAFGSMAVGARWQAP
+12 
-27 VQTKSARSD
+27 SD
-36 AAALTM
+36 AAALVM
-42 LDPSRLAAAACAG
+42 LDPSRLAAAACAE
-55 RARNAE
+55 RARGRE
-61 PVLLRRLRQAAG
+61 PVLLQRLRQAAA
-73 LMGPVVL
+73 LMNPVVP
-80 GRFPLYGGVPRSALE
+80 GHFPLYGGVPRSALE
-95 PGGLTAEARP
+95 PSGMTADARP

-124 SFRKAQALSPGCA
+124 SFRKAQALAPGCA

-150 INAPMEAKALAPT
+150 INAPMDAKALAPT
-163 LNALER
+163 LNALAR
-169 AQALAGQA
+169 AQSLAAGA

-194 DPKADRAAMDA
+194 DTKADRAAMDA
-205 AYADAMLGLAAQ
+205 AYADAMLGLAATA
-217 RPGND
+217 PGND
-222 DLAVL
+222 ELAVL

-238 NYWDS
+238 NYWQPGS
-243 ARAAPRPRIDKAVS
+243 NQPRPRIDRAVA

-267 GHSQAAHLYIHL
+267 GHQEAAHLYIHL
-279 MENYVDPARAEEAAD
+279 MEMIDPARAEKAAD

-309 MPGHIYYRI
+309 MPAHIYYRV
-318 GRYKDSI
+318 GRFKDSI
-325 RANIAAAKS
+325 KANMIAAKA

-381 RIIPADK
+381 RIIPEDK
-388 AVELGWVQAVV
+388 AVELGWIQAVV
-399 AAPSFAFAQGGSPAQ
+399 AAPSFAFAQGGTPAQ
-414 ILGLPKPDARLP
+414 ILGLPKPTARLP
-426 YVRAMWHY
+426 YVLAMWHY
-434 ARGVAFA
+434 ARGVAYA
-441 RLNRPA
+441 RLKQA
-447 ALEAEL
+447 KALDAEL
-453 AAMDRMAADP
+453 AAMDRLTEDP
-463 GIKALEAQG
+463 GIKVLEG
-472 VPGSDLIHLAQ
+472 TGTPGTNLIHLAQ
-483 YVVRGRLAIAKGDF
+483 HVVRGRLAYAQGDY
-497 AGAAD
+497 AAAAEH
-502 QYRKAQ
+502 YRKAQ

-528 SLGAALLAGG
+528 SLGAALLAAGEP
-538 KAAEARDAFHQALLV
+538 AEARDAFHQALLV

-562 GLAQSEAALGHKLE
+562 GLAQSERALGHTLE

-583 LGRAWLGD
+583 LDRAWLGD

>member
-1 MRIYPA
+1 MRFHRVFW
-7 AGLAL
+7 LVL
-12 LAFGSMAVGARWQAP
+12 LASGAATAATTLHRAP
-27 VQTKSARSD
+27 HSDARSD
-36 AAALTM
+36 AAALAM
-42 LDPSRLAAAACAG
+42 LDPSRLAAAACAQNA
-55 RARNAE
+55 RANT
-61 PVLLRRLRQAAG
+61 PILLRRLRQAAA
-73 LMGPVVL
+73 LMGPVVP

-124 SFRKAQALSPGCA
+124 SFRKAQALAPGCA

-150 INAPMEAKALAPT
+150 INAPMEAAALAPT
-163 LNALER
+163 LNALAK
-169 AQALAGQA
+169 AQALAPGMPA
-177 PPLDRALIG
+177 LDRALVG

-205 AYADAMLGLAAQ
+205 AYADAMLKLAESA
-217 RPGND
+217 PGND

-238 NYWDS
+238 NYWQPGRS
-243 ARAAPRPRIDKAVS
+243 EPRARIDKAVA
-257 LIEGVLARHP
+257 LVEGVLARHP
-267 GHSQAAHLYIHL
+267 GQQQAAHLAIHL
-279 MENYVDPARAEEAAD
+279 MENHVDPKRGEKAAD
-294 ALALGAMPEAGHLVH
+294 ALALSAMPEAGHLVH

-325 RANIAAAKS
+325 RANVAAAKS

-339 ARVPDDGLYRY
+339 AKVPDDGLYRY

-381 RIIPADK
+381 RIIPEGK

-414 ILGLPKPDARLP
+414 ILSMPKPDARLP

-441 RLNRPA
+441 RLKQA
-447 ALEAEL
+447 KSLDAEL
-453 AAMDRMAADP
+453 AAMDRLAADP
-463 GIKALEAQG
+463 GIKTLEGQG
-472 VPGSDLIHLAQ
+472 VPGTDLIHLAQ
-483 YVVRGRLAIAKGDF
+483 HVMRGRMAYARGDY
-497 AGAAD
+497 AAAAD
-502 QYRKAQ
+502 AYRKAQ

-528 SLGAALLAGG
+528 SLGAALLAAG
-538 KAAEARDAFHQALLV
+538 KPGEAREAFQQALLV

-562 GLAQSEAALGHKLE
+562 GLARAERALGHDLE

-591 RRLLTLDRL
+591 RRLLTLERL

>member
-1 MRIYPA
+1 MRMYRMLA
-7 AGLAL
+7 LAL
-12 LAFGSMAVGARWQAP
+12 LAGGAAAAATTLHSP
-27 VQTKSARSD
+27 PRSD
-36 AAALTM
+36 ATTLAM
-42 LDPSRLAAAACAG
+42 LDPSRLAAAACAEKA
-55 RARNAE
+55 RAST
-61 PVLLRRLRQAAG
+61 PILLRRLQQAAS
-73 LMGPVVL
+73 LMGPVVP
-80 GRFPLYGGVPRSALE
+80 GKFPLYGSVPRSALE

-105 WFDQGLLMAYN
+105 WFDQGLEMAYN

-124 SFRKAQALSPGCA
+124 SFRKAQALAPGCA

-163 LNALER
+163 LDALSR
-169 AQALAGQA
+169 AQALAGHA
-177 PPLDRALIG
+177 TPLDRALIA

-194 DPKADRAAMDA
+194 NPKADRAAMDA

-238 NYWDS
+238 NYWQPGRS
-243 ARAAPRPRIDKAVS
+243 EPRTRIDKAVA
-257 LIEGVLARHP
+257 LVEDVLARHP
-267 GHSQAAHLYIHL
+267 GHQQAAHLYIHL
-279 MENYVDPARAEEAAD
+279 MENHVSPARAEKAAD
-294 ALALGAMPEAGHLVH
+294 ALAMNAMPEAGHLVH
-309 MPGHIYYRI
+309 MPGHIYYRV

-325 RANIAAAKS
+325 RANVAAAKS

-339 ARVPDDGLYRY
+339 AKVPDDGLYRY

-381 RIIPADK
+381 RIIPSDK

-399 AAPSFAFAQGGSPAQ
+399 AAPSFAFAQGASPAQ
-414 ILGLPKPDARLP
+414 ILALPKPDARLP

-441 RLNRPA
+441 QLKQA
-447 ALEAEL
+447 GALGREL
-453 AAMDRMAADP
+453 AAMDKLVADP
-463 GIKALEAQG
+463 GIKALEDQG
-472 VPGSDLIHLAQ
+472 VPGTDLIHLAQ
-483 YVVRGRLAIAKGDF
+483 HVMRGRMAYAQGDF
-497 AGAAD
+497 AAAAEH
-502 QYRKAQ
+502 YRRAQ

-538 KAAEARDAFHQALLV
+538 KAAEAREAFQQALLV

-583 LGRAWLGD
+583 LERAWLGD
-591 RRLLTLDRL
+591 RRLLRLDRL

>member
-1 MRIYPA
+1 MRAYRILA
-7 AGLAL
+7 LAL
-12 LAFGSMAVGARWQAP
+12 LACGAATAATTLHRAP
-27 VQTKSARSD
+27 GSD
-36 AAALTM
+36 AAALAM
-42 LDPSRLAAAACAG
+42 LDPSRLAAAACAEKA
-55 RARNAE
+55 RAST
-61 PVLLRRLRQAAG
+61 PILLRRLQQAAA
-73 LMGPVVL
+73 LMGPVVP
-80 GRFPLYGGVPRSALE
+80 GKFPLYGGVPRSALE
-95 PGGLTAEARP
+95 PGWITPEARP
-105 WFDQGLLMAYN
+105 WFDQGIEMAYN

-124 SFRKAQALSPGCA
+124 SFRKAQALAPGCA

-150 INAPMEAKALAPT
+150 INAPMDAKALAPT
-163 LNALER
+163 LKALAR
-169 AQALAGQA
+169 AQALAGNA
-177 PPLDRALIG
+177 PALDRALIA

-205 AYADAMLGLAAQ
+205 AYADAMLALAVAH
-217 RPGND
+217 PAND
-222 DLAVL
+222 EIAVL

-238 NYWDS
+238 NYWQPGRS
-243 ARAAPRPRIDKAVS
+243 EPRARIDKAVA
-257 LIEGVLARHP
+257 LVEGVLARHP
-267 GHSQAAHLYIHL
+267 GHQEAAHLYIHL
-279 MENYVDPARAEEAAD
+279 MENYVDPARAEKAAD
-294 ALALGAMPEAGHLVH
+294 ALALSAMPEAGHLVH

-318 GRYKDSI
+318 GRYRDSI
-325 RANIAAAKS
+325 RANVAAVKS

-339 ARVPDDGLYRY
+339 AHVPDDGLYRY

-381 RIIPADK
+381 RIIPEDK

-399 AAPSFAFAQGGSPAQ
+399 AAPSFAFAQGGTPAQ
-414 ILGLPKPDARLP
+414 ILALPRPDARLP

-441 RLNRPA
+441 RLKQAR
-447 ALEAEL
+447 ALDAEL
-453 AAMDRMAADP
+453 AAMDRLIADP
-463 GIKALEAQG
+463 GIRTLEGQG
-472 VPGSDLIHLAQ
+472 VPGTDLIHLAQ
-483 YVVRGRLAIAKGDF
+483 HVMRGRLAF
-497 AGAAD
+497 AQGNFAAAAD
-502 QYRKAQ
+502 HYRKAQ

-528 SLGAALLAGG
+528 SLGAALLAAG
-538 KAAEARDAFHQALLV
+538 KPAEAREAFQQALLV

-562 GLAQSEAALGHKLE
+562 GLAQSERALGHALE

-591 RRLLTLDRL
+591 RRLLTLERL

>member
-1 MRIYPA
+1 MRMYRML
-7 AGLAL
+7 GLAM
-12 LAFGSMAVGARWQAP
+12 LAGGAATAATTLHRAP
-27 VQTKSARSD
+27 PGD
-36 AAALTM
+36 AAALAM
-42 LDPSRLAAAACAG
+42 LDPSRLAAAACAQK
-55 RARNAE
+55 ARLS
-61 PVLLRRLRQAAG
+61 PPILLRRLAQAAS
-73 LMGPVVL
+73 LMGPVVP
-80 GRFPLYGGVPRSALE
+80 GKFPLYGGVPRSALE

-105 WFDQGLLMAYN
+105 WFDQGLEMAYN

-124 SFRKAQALSPGCA
+124 SFRKAQALAPGCA

-169 AQALAGQA
+169 AQALAGNA

-205 AYADAMLGLAAQ
+205 AYADAMLRLADMA
-217 RPGND
+217 PGND

-238 NYWDS
+238 NYWEPG
-243 ARAAPRPRIDKAVS
+243 RTNPRVRIDKAVA
-257 LIEGVLARHP
+257 LVEGVLGRHP
-267 GHSQAAHLYIHL
+267 GHQQAAHLYIHL
-279 MENYVDPARAEEAAD
+279 MENHVSPARAEKAAD
-294 ALALGAMPEAGHLVH
+294 ALAMGAMPEAGHLVH

-339 ARVPDDGLYRY
+339 ARVPDDGMYRY

-363 AQQAGDLGLAV
+363 AQQAGDLALAV

-381 RIIPADK
+381 RIIPEDK
-388 AVELGWVQAVV
+388 AVELGWIQAVV
-399 AAPSFAFAQGGSPAQ
+399 AAPSFAFAQGGTPAQ
-414 ILGLPKPDARLP
+414 ILALPKPTARLP
-426 YVRAMWHY
+426 YVLAMWHY

-441 RLNRPA
+441 RLKQPD
-447 ALEAEL
+447 ALAREL
-453 AAMDRMAADP
+453 AAMDRLTADP
-463 GIKALEAQG
+463 GIKTLEGQG
-472 VPGSDLIHLAQ
+472 VPGTDLIRLAQ
-483 YVVRGRLAIAKGDF
+483 HVIRGRMAFAREDF
-497 AGAAD
+497 AEAAD
-502 QYRKAQ
+502 QYRRAQ

-528 SLGAALLAGG
+528 SLGAALLAAG
-538 KAAEARDAFHQALLV
+538 KPAEAREAFQQALLV

-562 GLAQSEAALGHKLE
+562 GLSQSEAALGHKLE

-591 RRLLTLDRL
+591 RRLLTLERL

>member
-1 MRIYPA
+1 MRMYRVLA
-7 AGLAL
+7 LAL
-12 LAFGSMAVGARWQAP
+12 LAGGAAAAATTLQSP
-27 VQTKSARSD
+27 PRSD
-36 AAALTM
+36 ATTLAM
-42 LDPSRLAAAACAG
+42 LDPSRLAAAACAEKA
-55 RARNAE
+55 RAST
-61 PVLLRRLRQAAG
+61 PILLRRLQQAAS
-73 LMGPVVL
+73 LMGPVVP
-80 GRFPLYGGVPRSALE
+80 GKFPLYGSVPRSALE

-105 WFDQGLLMAYN
+105 WFDQGLEMAYN

-124 SFRKAQALSPGCA
+124 SFRKAQALAPGCA
-137 LCFWGEALVQGPN
+137 LCFWGEALVPGPN

-163 LNALER
+163 LDALSR
-169 AQALAGQA
+169 AQALAGHA
-177 PPLDRALIG
+177 TPLDRALIA

-194 DPKADRAAMDA
+194 NPKADRAAMDA

-238 NYWDS
+238 NYWQPGRS
-243 ARAAPRPRIDKAVS
+243 EPRTRIDNAVA
-257 LIEGVLARHP
+257 LVEDVLARHP
-267 GHSQAAHLYIHL
+267 GHQQAAHLYIHL
-279 MENYVDPARAEEAAD
+279 MENHVSPARAEKAAD
-294 ALALGAMPEAGHLVH
+294 ALAMNAMPEAGHLVH

-325 RANIAAAKS
+325 RANVAAAKS

-339 ARVPDDGLYRY
+339 AKVPDDGLYRY

-381 RIIPADK
+381 RIIPSDK

-399 AAPSFAFAQGGSPAQ
+399 AAPSFAFAQGASPAQ
-414 ILGLPKPDARLP
+414 ILALPKPDARLP

-441 RLNRPA
+441 QLKQA
-447 ALEAEL
+447 GALGREL
-453 AAMDRMAADP
+453 AAMDKLVADP
-463 GIKALEAQG
+463 GIKALEDQG
-472 VPGSDLIHLAQ
+472 VPGTDLIHLAQ
-483 YVVRGRLAIAKGDF
+483 HVMRGRMAYAQGDF
-497 AGAAD
+497 AAAAEH
-502 QYRKAQ
+502 YRRAQ
-508 AIEGTIPYQ
+508 AIEATIPYQ

-538 KAAEARDAFHQALLV
+538 KAVEAREAFQQALLV

-562 GLAQSEAALGHKLE
+562 GLAQSQAALGHKLE

-591 RRLLTLDRL
+591 RRLLRLDRL

>member
-1 MRIYPA
+1 MRIYRVL
-7 AGLAL
+7 GLAL
-12 LAFGSMAVGARWQAP
+12 LAGGAATAATTLHRAPGSG
-27 VQTKSARSD
+27 ARSD
-36 AAALTM
+36 AAALAM
-42 LDPSRLAAAACAG
+42 LDPSRLAAAACAEKA
-55 RARNAE
+55 RAST
-61 PVLLRRLRQAAG
+61 PILLRRLQQAAS
-73 LMGPVVL
+73 LMGSVVP
-80 GRFPLYGGVPRSALE
+80 GKFPLYGAVPRSALE

-105 WFDQGLLMAYN
+105 WFDQGIEMAYN

-124 SFRKAQALSPGCA
+124 SFRKAQALAPGCA

-150 INAPMEAKALAPT
+150 INAPMDAKALAPT
-163 LNALER
+163 LTALEK
-169 AQALAGQA
+169 AQALAGKA
-177 PPLDRALIG
+177 TPLDRALIA

-205 AYADAMLGLAAQ
+205 AYADAMLGLSAAH
-217 RPGND
+217 PGND
-222 DLAVL
+222 EIAVL

-238 NYWDS
+238 NYWQPGRS
-243 ARAAPRPRIDKAVS
+243 EPRARIDKAVA
-257 LIEGVLARHP
+257 LVEGVLARHP
-267 GHSQAAHLYIHL
+267 GHQQAAHLYIHL
-279 MENYVDPARAEEAAD
+279 MENYVSPERAEKAAD
-294 ALALGAMPEAGHLVH
+294 ALAMGAMPEAGHLVH

-325 RANIAAAKS
+325 QANVAAAKS

-381 RIIPADK
+381 RIIPSAK

-399 AAPSFAFAQGGSPAQ
+399 AAPSFAFAQGGTPAQ
-414 ILGLPKPDARLP
+414 ILALPKPDARLP

-453 AAMDRMAADP
+453 AAMDRLTGDP
-463 GIKALEAQG
+463 GIKALEGQG
-472 VPGSDLIHLAQ
+472 VPGTDLIHLAQ
-483 YVVRGRLAIAKGDF
+483 HVMRGRMAYSQGHYAAA
-497 AGAAD
+497 AGH
-502 QYRKAQ
+502 YRQAQ

-538 KAAEARDAFHQALLV
+538 KAAEAREAFQQALLV

-562 GLAQSEAALGHKLE
+562 GLAKSERALGHDLE

-583 LGRAWLGD
+583 LDRAWLGD
-591 RRLLTLDRL
+591 RRLLRLERL

>member
-1 MRIYPA
+1 MRMYRVLA
-7 AGLAL
+7 LAL
-12 LAFGSMAVGARWQAP
+12 LAGGAATAATTLHRAP
-27 VQTKSARSD
+27 SGD
-36 AAALTM
+36 AAALAM
-42 LDPSRLAAAACAG
+42 LDPSRLAAAACAEKA
-55 RARNAE
+55 RAGT
-61 PVLLRRLRQAAG
+61 PILLLRLKQAAS
-73 LMGPVVL
+73 LMGPVVP
-80 GRFPLYGGVPRSALE
+80 GTFPLYGGVPRSALE

-105 WFDQGLLMAYN
+105 WFDQGIEMAYN
-116 FNHAAAVA
+116 FNHAAAIA
-124 SFRKAQALSPGCA
+124 SFRKAQALAPGCA

-163 LNALER
+163 LTALEK
-169 AQALAGQA
+169 AQALAGKA
-177 PPLDRALIG
+177 TPLDRALIA

-194 DPKADRAAMDA
+194 DLKADRAAMDA
-205 AYADAMLGLAAQ
+205 AYADAMLGLAAAH
-217 RPGND
+217 PGND
-222 DLAVL
+222 EIAVL

-238 NYWDS
+238 NYWQPGRS
-243 ARAAPRPRIDKAVS
+243 EPRARIDKAVA
-257 LIEGVLARHP
+257 LVEDVLGRHP
-267 GHSQAAHLYIHL
+267 GHQQAAHLYIHL
-279 MENYVDPARAEEAAD
+279 MENYVSPERAEKAAD
-294 ALALGAMPEAGHLVH
+294 ALAMGAMPEAGHLVH

-325 RANIAAAKS
+325 RANVAAAKS

-381 RIIPADK
+381 RIIPSDK

-453 AAMDRMAADP
+453 AAMDKLTADP
-463 GIKALEAQG
+463 GIKALEGQG
-472 VPGSDLIHLAQ
+472 VPGTDLIHLAQ
-483 YVVRGRLAIAKGDF
+483 HVMRGRMAYAQGQF
-497 AGAAD
+497 AAAAEH
-502 QYRKAQ
+502 YRQAQ

-538 KAAEARDAFHQALLV
+538 KAAEAREAFQQALLV

-591 RRLLTLDRL
+591 RRLLRLDRL